1 MIAIVPEMKALHFGM
16 RFRLA
21 ALILWAWASSA
32 FATAPDTKP
41 TDLRPYTLDRWN
53 TDAGLPQSSVNAIIQ
68 SRDGYLWIATF
79 GGVARFDGTAFTS
92 ITTGDRSGLRSDRTL
107 GLALDRDGRVWI
119 ATEKGLSRYDR
130 GTVTTLTVADGLPDE
145 SIRSVVADPDGSVWF
160 GTGNGALGRVDS
172 GGARTVVPP
181 KGALGDT
188 ITKLVVDRGGAIWV
202 AGPSGTWRY
211 DPKAG
216 LPVRALPGPKER
228 RVPGVVTAAQDGGV
242 WTLSDDGIAHLKET
256 AQREFLL
263 PPGASLRV
271 EQIRALA
278 SDSGGILWLG
288 DADGGIWRFRSES
301 KELERMQSA
310 GPGATTDL
318 LVDREGSL
326 WVGNRIAGLARVR
339 PSLFEVFTT
348 AQGLAQDNSTG
359 IFEDSRGRVFSGGN
373 CGGVAMRERGSATFR
388 RLKDSEAPRCVWA
401 IAEDSTGAIWF
412 GGGGRGVAR
421 WRDGKAEFFD
431 QEGWPKVGVRALFR
445 DAHGTLWIGSGR
457 GLASWDGASLTQH
470 KGPET
475 LLRPNVHEIQQS
487 RDGALWLSTGN
498 GVLRYEKG
506 AYRSFTTAQGLP
518 HNEVRSIHEDD
529 AGAIWIATYGGG
541 LARLFDGRI
550 QSFTTADGLLDN
562 FLSSVTEDNAGNLWL
577 SSNRG
582 VMRVSRRELEERE
595 VGDRRR
601 LRVLSYGRADGMLSA
616 ETNGGFQGAVA
627 RIDGRFWY
635 PTLVGVAVIDP
646 SAVASSVPPAVT
658 LDRIIVNGQ
667 PHEPVDG
674 LPIGPGA
681 ADLEFA
687 YAGLSLNA
695 PHAVTFRYRLLG
707 WDNDWI
713 DAATRRTANYSQLG
727 PGSYRF
733 SVQAANRDG
742 VWSEPTQAIEVRVLP
757 RYWQTWWFRTLA
769 VLGIAI
775 LPLLRERSLRRHHVK
790 LESLIKART
799 SELGDAVTRLSA
811 SEQRAL
817 QAKDEAVRASRAKSS
832 FLANMSHE
840 LRTPLNAV
848 IGFAQ
853 VLGRR
858 DTLRGEDRE
867 SLRIIQTSGEHLLG
881 LINDILSLSKI
892 EAGELTLLVKPF
904 DIKALLEGVRAI
916 ACARAQGKG
925 VDVVFEIEPGLPA
938 VVVGDEGRLRQV
950 LINLLG
956 NAVKFTSA
964 GRVTLR
970 AAYRDG
976 RARFSVEDTGRGIAE
991 SEMPKLFSAF
1001 VQTESGESSRE
1012 GTGLGLAISAQI
1024 VQLMGGRIDVVSRV
1038 LEGSAFSFEIPLPAT
1053 EVPLSN
1059 PSLRRV
1065 SGLAAAHSHVRILV
1079 VDDVP
1084 ENRLLLAQV
1093 LGSVG
1098 FEVQEAS
1105 NGQEAIERFET
1116 FRPALI
1122 LMDARMKIMDGR
1134 EATQEIRERERER
1147 PGAKTVIIA
1156 LTASAFEHE
1165 REQILEAGAD
1175 DFVAKPFRVE
1185 TIFDALA
1192 RHLGLTYVYSDEVG
1206 LAAPTSE
1213 AAGGPLNVS
1222 RLAELTQ
1229 EERQELH
1236 DALALGQVRKAQA
1249 TAERIRER
1257 DDVLGQALLVE
1268 IRAFRLDDLLSLLE
1282 KVEPP
1287 ESR

>member
-1 MIAIVPEMKALHFGM
+1 M

-21 ALILWAWASSA
+21 ALIVWAGASFAFTTAVSA
-32 FATAPDTKP
+32 KAM
-41 TDLRPYTLDRWN
+41 DLRPYTLDRWN

-68 SRDGYLWIATF
+68 GRDGYLWIATF
-79 GGVARFDGTAFTS
+79 GGVARFDGTAFST
-92 ITTGDRSGLRSDRTL
+92 ITTVDRSGLRSDRTL
-107 GLALDRDGRVWI
+107 GLALDREGRIWI
-119 ATEKGLSRYDR
+119 ATEKGLSRHDR
-130 GTVTTLTVADGLPDE
+130 GTVTTLTVADGLPED
-145 SIRSVVADPDGSVWF
+145 SIRSVAAHPDGAVWF
-160 GTGNGALGRVDS
+160 GTGHGALGRVDN

-181 KGALGDT
+181 NGAFGGP
-188 ITKLVVDRGGAIWV
+188 ITKLVVDSGGAIWV
-202 AGPSGTWRY
+202 ACLSGTWRY

-216 LPVRALPGPKER
+216 LPVRAQPGPKER
-228 RVPGVVTAAQDGGV
+228 RVPGVMTAAQGGGV
-242 WTLSDDGIAHLKET
+242 WALSDDGIAHLTE
-256 AQREFLL
+256 AAPREFLL
-263 PPGASLRV
+263 PQGALLRV

-288 DADGGIWRFRSES
+288 DADGGIWRFRTES
-301 KELERMQSA
+301 KELERIHSA

-318 LVDREGSL
+318 FVDREGSL

-348 AQGLAQDNSTG
+348 AHGLAQDNSTG

-373 CGGVAMRERGSATFR
+373 CGGVAMREPGSQVFR

-412 GGGGRGVAR
+412 GGRGVAR

-431 QEGWPKVGVRALFR
+431 QEGWPKIGVRALFR

-457 GLASWDGASLTQH
+457 GLASWDGAALIQH

-487 RDGALWLSTGN
+487 RDGALWLGTGN

-506 AYRSFTTAQGLP
+506 AYLSFTTAQGLP
-518 HNEVRSIHEDD
+518 HNEVRSIHEDKG
-529 AGAIWIATYGGG
+529 GAIWIATYGGG
-541 LARLFDGRI
+541 LARLAGGRI
-550 QSFTTADGLLDN
+550 QAFTTADGLLDN

-577 SSNRG
+577 SSDRG

-595 VGDRRR
+595 AGDRRR
-601 LRVLSYGRADGMLSA
+601 LRVLTYGRADGMLSA

-635 PTLVGVAVIDP
+635 PTLIGVAVIDP
-646 SAVASSVPPAVT
+646 TAAVSSVPPAVT

-667 PHEPVDG
+667 AHHPVDG

-687 YAGLSLNA
+687 YAGLSLSA
-695 PHAVTFRYRLLG
+695 PHAVTFRYRLVG

-713 DAATRRTANYSQLG
+713 DAGTRRAANYSQLA
-727 PGSYRF
+727 PGAYRF
-733 SVQAANRDG
+733 TVQAANRDG
-742 VWSEPTQAIEVRVLP
+742 VWSEPTPPIEVRVLP
-757 RYWQTWWFRTLA
+757 RYWQTWWFRSLA
-769 VLGIAI
+769 VLGIAV
-775 LPLLRERSLRRHHVK
+775 LPLLRERTLRRRHLK
-790 LESLIKART
+790 LESLVQART
-799 SELGDAVTRLSA
+799 SELGNAVARLSV
-811 SEQRAL
+811 SEREAL

-867 SLRIIQTSGEHLLG
+867 SLRIIQSSGEHLLG

-892 EAGELTLLVKPF
+892 EAGGLTLLKKPF
-904 DIKALLEGVRAI
+904 DLKALLEGVRAI
-916 ACARAQGKG
+916 TGARAQSKG
-925 VDVVFEIEPGLPA
+925 LEVVFEIGPELPG

-970 AAYRDG
+970 AAYGEG
-976 RARFSVEDTGRGIAE
+976 RVRFSVEDTGQGIAE
-991 SEMPKLFSAF
+991 SEIPKLFSAF

-1024 VQLMGGRIDVVSRV
+1024 VQLMGGRIEVSSRIHQ
-1038 LEGSAFSFEIPLPAT
+1038 GSVFSFEIPLPPSEA
-1053 EVPLSN
+1053 PLSS
-1059 PSLRRV
+1059 PSSRHV
-1065 SGLAAAHSHVRILV
+1065 TGLAPGNPDVRILV

-1084 ENRLLLAQV
+1084 QNRLLLAQV
-1093 LGSVG
+1093 LGSTG

-1105 NGQEAIERFET
+1105 NGQEAIEKFET
-1116 FRPALI
+1116 FGPALI
-1122 LMDARMKIMDGR
+1122 LMDVRMKGMDGR
-1134 EATQEIRERERER
+1134 EATQRIREREGVAPDVR
-1147 PGAKTVIIA
+1147 TVIIA

-1165 REQILEAGAD
+1165 REQMLEAGAD
-1175 DFVAKPFRVE
+1175 DFVPKPYRIE

-1192 RHLGLTYVYSDEVG
+1192 RHLGLTYVYSDDDAGSAG
-1206 LAAPTSE
+1206 LPSSGDAAPLS
-1213 AAGGPLNVS
+1213 VS
-1222 RLAELTQ
+1222 RLAGLS
-1229 EERQELH
+1229 EEDRKELH
-1236 DALALGQVRKAQA
+1236 DALVLGHVRKAQA

-1257 DDVLGQALLVE
+1257 DEVLGQALLVE
-1268 IRAFRLDDLLSLLE
+1268 LRAFRLDDVLSLLE
-1282 KVEPP
+1282 KSETQTP
-1287 ESR
+1287 R